1 MGIRLDIRKE
11 RAMNLHEAIAAT
23 EWMEPPKP
31 VALFARRMRDG
42 TTLLYG
48 RIRGFELPT
57 GINDAVIV
65 IPCPEVRLVEDRTA
79 QFSGHA
85 YDTILESG
93 GKPGSV

>member
-1 MGIRLDIRKE
+1 
-11 RAMNLHEAIAAT
+11 MNLHESIAAA
-23 EWMEPPKP
+23 EGRELPKP

-48 RIRGFELPT
+48 RVRGFELPP

-65 IPCPEVRLVEDRTA
+65 IPCPEALRIEDRTA
-79 QFSGHA
+79 QFAGHA